1 MHNYGSGA
9 VWLMGVILSILPI
22 LYDIKLHLYV
32 LLNTTLQQSVDCH
45 NLCILSSASR

>member
-22 LYDIKLHLYV
+22 LCDINFQTASVRAVEYDSTAICGLSQFVHTKL
-32 LLNTTLQQSVDCH
+32 C
-45 NLCILSSASR
+45 

>member
-32 LLNTTLQQSVDCH
+32 LLNTTTAICGLSQFVH
-45 NLCILSSASR
+45 TKLC